1 VRRALAAAVVALLG
15 TLAFAASAL
24 GSLGATLALLPAD
37 QNGSWI
43 TMRVDPGEVVAG
55 RAVLRNLT
63 DRAQTA
69 VLTAVD
75 ATTTGDGAFTLAGDD
90 EPRAGV
96 GRWASVDRAR
106 VALAPGEQRVVR
118 YRVRVPADAE
128 PGDYAGGLVARAEG
142 AASREGAGGV
152 TVTVVERVGLRV
164 YVDVAGVRDG
174 TLHVEDVAADTAG
187 GSPVKDALGLPS
199 ALEARFTV
207 RHDGNVRYDDLR
219 GRIELRRGDSV
230 VETRELALGTLLP
243 GAERPVTARLPLPG
257 FSAGD
262 WTLRV
267 TLDGEPPVT
276 VEARVGVSAWR
287 VWAAGG
293 IVGLGMIGATGAG
306 MRRRRNAFLPGRR

>member
-1 VRRALAAAVVALLG
+1 VLAALVAALLG

-43 TMRVDPGEVVAG
+43 TVEADPGDAVAG
-55 RAVLRNLT
+55 RAVVRNLT

-75 ATTTGDGAFTLAGDD
+75 ATTTGDGTFTLAGDD

-96 GRWASVDRAR
+96 GRWTSVDAAR
-106 VALAPGEQRVVR
+106 VVLAPGEQRVVR

-142 AASREGAGGV
+142 AASREDAGGV

-164 YVDVAGVRDG
+164 YVDVAGERDG
-174 TLHVEDVAADTAG
+174 TLSVEDVDAGTAG
-187 GSPVKDALGLPS
+187 GSLVKDALGLPS

-219 GRIELRRGDSV
+219 GAVELRRGDAV

-243 GAERPVTARLPLPG
+243 GAERPVSVRLPLPG

-276 VEARVGVSAWR
+276 VEAHVGVGAWR

-293 IVGLGMIGATGAG
+293 IAGLGLIGATGAG